1 MKSPLQQASAL
12 HLDPFSGVAGDM
24 FLGLL
29 VDLGLDPALLAALPA
44 RLGLEGVE
52 VRAERATRGPLDA
65 ARVRVTVRGHEEP
78 PAEPA
83 GAGRGHHDHDHAP
96 HGPGDAA
103 HHDHDGHAPHD
114 SGDAGHHHHHDG
126 RRLSEMLAAFE
137 RAALPPR
144 ALARARRAAELLYAA
159 EAKVHG
165 VPLDAVHLHEA
176 GADDALV
183 DIAGTCLGLEE
194 LGVARVTCSAPVPL
208 GGGAIRC
215 AHGVLPVPVP
225 AVVEL
230 LRGVP
235 VAGGPIA
242 KELVTPTGAA
252 LLVAVVDAFGPLP
265 ALTLERAGHG
275 AGGRDDAALP
285 NVLRGLLGT
294 PAEDEALARRVAV
307 LETALDDL
315 LPQDVPV
322 LIERLLAAGARDAMV
337 APVQMKKGRP
347 GFHLTVICEPG
358 EERRLAA
365 LLLHETPT
373 LGVRMRVERRAEWD
387 RDVIAVPTPWGPVRV
402 KRAKDTRGR
411 VLRAQPE
418 FDDCRRAADAA
429 GVTPDA
435 VRQAARRAAGDLP
448 AEDPR

>member
-1 MKSPLQQASAL
+1 VL

-29 VDLGLDPALLAALPA
+29 VDLGLDPAVLAALPR
-44 RLGLEGVE
+44 RLGLAGVE
-52 VRAERATRGPLDA
+52 VRAERALRGPLDA
-65 ARVRVTVRGHEEP
+65 ARVRVIVRGAEEP
-78 PAEPA
+78 PAAPA
-83 GAGRGHHDHDHAP
+83 SAWLEGDGPPHPHGESSERSHAP
-96 HGPGDAA
+96 
-103 HHDHDGHAPHD
+103 HDHDGHE
-114 SGDAGHHHHHDG
+114 HHHHDG

-165 VPLDAVHLHEA
+165 VPRDEVHLHEA

-194 LGVARVTCSAPVPL
+194 LGIARVTCSAPIPL
-208 GGGAIRC
+208 GGGAITC

-230 LRGVP
+230 LRGLP

-265 ALTLERAGHG
+265 ALTLERVGHG
-275 AGGRDDAALP
+275 AGGRDDAVLP
-285 NVLRGLLGT
+285 NVLRGLVGV
-294 PAEDEALARRVAV
+294 PAEDETLARRVAV

-347 GFHLTVICEPG
+347 GFHLTVLCDPG

-373 LGVRMRVERRAEWD
+373 LGVRMRIERRAEWD

-411 VLRAQPE
+411 VLRVQPE

-435 VRQAARRAAGDLP
+435 VRQAARRAAGDPP

>member
-1 MKSPLQQASAL
+1 MHPTERPDRAL

-44 RLGLEGVE
+44 RLGLAGVE
-52 VRAERATRGPLDA
+52 VRTERATRGPLDA

-83 GAGRGHHDHDHAP
+83 GAGHDRDEHHDLHGDHG
-96 HGPGDAA
+96 HG
-103 HHDHDGHAPHD
+103 GHAPHD
-114 SGDAGHHHHHDG
+114 PGGAGHHHHHEG

-165 VPLDAVHLHEA
+165 VPLEQVHLHEA

-230 LRGVP
+230 LCGVP

-242 KELVTPTGAA
+242 RELVTPTGAA

-265 ALTLERAGHG
+265 ALTLERTGHG
-275 AGGRDDAALP
+275 AGGRNDAALP

-294 PAEDEALARRVAV
+294 PLEDEALARRVAV
-307 LETALDDL
+307 LETALDDI

-347 GFHLTVICEPG
+347 GFHVTVLCDPG
-358 EERRLAA
+358 EEHRLAGI
-365 LLLHETPT
+365 LLHDTPT
-373 LGVRMRVERRAEWD
+373 LGVRMRVDRRVEWD

-418 FDDCRRAADAA
+418 FDDCRRLADAA

-435 VRQAARRAAGDLP
+435 VRRAAQAALGEPP

>member
-1 MKSPLQQASAL
+1 
-12 HLDPFSGVAGDM
+12 
-24 FLGLL
+24 
-29 VDLGLDPALLAALPA
+29 
-44 RLGLEGVE
+44 
-52 VRAERATRGPLDA
+52 
-65 ARVRVTVRGHEEP
+65 
-78 PAEPA
+78 
-83 GAGRGHHDHDHAP
+83 
-96 HGPGDAA
+96 
-103 HHDHDGHAPHD
+103 
-114 SGDAGHHHHHDG
+114 
-126 RRLSEMLAAFE
+126 MLAAFE

-144 ALARARRAAELLYAA
+144 ALARARRAAGLLYAA
-159 EAKVHG
+159 EGKVHG
-165 VPLDAVHLHEA
+165 VPAEEVHLHEA

-194 LGVARVTCSAPVPL
+194 LGIERVTCCAPVPL

-252 LLVAVVDAFGPLP
+252 LLVAIVDAFGPLP
-265 ALTLERAGHG
+265 ALTIERVGHG

-285 NVLRGLLGT
+285 NVLRGVLGA
-294 PAEDEALARRVAV
+294 PLEESALARQVAV
-307 LETALDDL
+307 LETALDDI

-347 GFHLTVICEPG
+347 GFHVTVLCDPG
-358 EERRLAA
+358 EERRLAGI
-365 LLLHETPT
+365 LLHETPT
-373 LGVRMRVERRAEWD
+373 LGVRMRTERRVEWD
-387 RDVIAVPTPWGPVRV
+387 RDVVAVETPWGPVRV

-435 VRQAARRAAGDLP
+435 VRRAAQAALGDPP
-448 AEDPR
+448 AEDPK